1 MHPGMLRDVVEL
13 RAEHLLEPEDAPDD
27 QEEAAVDGRRE
38 QQNQLPTSNI
48 TCEHSVEHEV

>member
-1 MHPGMLRDVVEL
+1 MHPSMLCDVVEL

-38 QQNQLPTSNI
+38 QQNQLPISNI
-48 TCEHSVEHEV
+48 IREYSVEHEV